1 MIAVGPYTAAI
12 VSQGIFLFVAFST
25 VPHSAANIGSILA
38 FFLIKMF
45 QLLLYT
51 ALYNCVVNVFYYFI
65 SDISESRWFAKKN
78 SNGWLVGRWKSAE
91 YLLDYGRK

>member
-51 ALYNCVVNVFYYFI
+51 ALYNCVV
-65 SDISESRWFAKKN
+65 KKN

>member
-1 MIAVGPYTAAI
+1 MIAVGTYTAAI
-12 VSQGIFLFVAFST
+12 VSEGIFLFVAFST

-51 ALYNCVVNVFYYFI
+51 ALYNCVVNVFTTSLVTYQRVDGLLRRI
-65 SDISESRWFAKKN
+65 QMG
-78 SNGWLVGRWKSAE
+78 GW
-91 YLLDYGRK
+91 